1 MKRLDPFMV
10 AIVGALLLGSA
21 VPLDGQPAVWM
32 DRLVAAGVF
41 LVFFLYGIKIAP
53 REAGRALA
61 NWRLH
66 TLVVAATYVLFP
78 LLGLLTTLIP
88 HAILP
93 GDLALGVLFLC
104 LLPSTVQSSVTF
116 TSIAQG
122 NVAGAMSAAS
132 LSNLAGVFITPVLA
146 AALMG
151 GTLTLSTDLVLKVAA
166 QLLLPFVLGQIVRPF
181 LADVVKRHPRATT
194 LSDRTAISLAV
205 FAAASHAREAGV
217 WSAVSALDL
226 LVLFAVMI
234 ALLAAVLSLTWLVGR
249 RFHLPR
255 GDRVVLV
262 MCGSKKSLA
271 SGIPM
276 ATVLLPASGI
286 GLIVL
291 PLILFHQLQLL
302 TCASIA
308 RRWQPEADELAATG

>member
-1 MKRLDPFMV
+1 MKRLDPFML
-10 AIVGALLLGSA
+10 AIVTALLVGSA
-21 VPLDGQPAVWM
+21 VPLDGQAAVWM
-32 DRLVAAGVF
+32 DRIVAAGIF
-41 LVFFLYGIKIAP
+41 WVFFLYGIKIAP
-53 REAGRALA
+53 KEAGRALA

-66 TLVVAATYVLFP
+66 SLVLASTYVLFP

-88 HAILP
+88 HAVLP
-93 GDLALGVLFLC
+93 DDLALGVLFLC

-132 LSNLAGVFITPVLA
+132 LSNLAGVFITPLLA

-151 GTLTLSTDLVLKVAA
+151 GTLTLSADLVLKVAA
-166 QLLLPFVLGQIVRPF
+166 QLLLPFVLGQIARPF
-181 LADVVKRHPRATT
+181 LADAVKRHPRAIT
-194 LSDRTAISLAV
+194 LSDRSAITLAV

-234 ALLAAVLSLTWLVGR
+234 ALLAAVLTLTWLVGR
-249 RFHLPR
+249 ETRLPR

-286 GLIVL
+286 GMVVL

-302 TCASIA
+302 TCATIA
-308 RRWQPEADELAATG
+308 RRWQPPPSM